1 MFAHAQNSKSI
12 QTLDSIYYYRSQAN
26 NSDLDPSQRF
36 QFANKA
42 IQLSK
47 KTNQDS
53 TILKSKVVLNNI
65 YILKGDYE
73 TLITT
78 NLQNIQLA
86 ESLKDSLLIAFA
98 NNNLG
103 WAYKSLSKNDSA
115 YYYYY
120 KASKLF
126 SKLQRD
132 RNEGEVLFSLANIQ
146 FEEKDY
152 LGAEENAITALRLI
166 RNLPKT
172 ENNLDTLWSINNLL
186 AIISDELGQFDKAIE
201 YHHKALS
208 FSDQIEDNYLYT
220 LYSYSN
226 IALIHKEQKQYEKA
240 LDIYKN
246 LFKNKE
252 ILLQEPYN
260 YAIIL
265 GDYAYVKHLSEN
277 FKTDEITSMFTEAY
291 KISDSLQDI
300 YSLMSISLNAS
311 EFYKDINQKDSAL
324 FFANRAYHLARETNT
339 NDVILRSLIL
349 KSDIEEPDKAKSYLT
364 EYVKLSD
371 SLQNKERAIRNK
383 FARIEF
389 ETDLIVER
397 SKQIAKER
405 LWLLFLS
412 IGLIFTLLLLYI
424 IVTQRTKNKELRF
437 NQQQQE
443 TNEEIYNL
451 MLSQQDKI
459 DEARVAEK
467 KRISEEIHDGIL
479 GRLFGIR
486 LSLDSLNM
494 STQPEAIETREKY
507 LEDLKEIE
515 QDIRKVSHEL
525 NSDFVSGSNYIS
537 IIKSLLEKQTKAYKL
552 KYVLRNDDNIDW
564 DSINNKT
571 KIHYYRIIQESLQNI
586 YKHANAT
593 EVHISFK
600 QKNNVICLSISDNG
614 SGFDVNK
621 ARKGIGLKNI
631 NSRVKEIQGELDI
644 ISTMDSGT
652 EIRIKTPI

>member
-1 MFAHAQNSKSI
+1 MFAHTQNSESI

-26 NSDLDPSQRF
+26 NPYLSTSQRF

-42 IQLSK
+42 IKLSET
-47 KTNQDS
+47 TNQDS

-65 YILKGDYE
+65 YILKADYQ
-73 TLITT
+73 TLKST

-126 SKLQRD
+126 NKLQSD
-132 RNEGEVLFSLANIQ
+132 RNEGEVLFNMANIQ

-201 YHHKALS
+201 YHQKALS
-208 FSDQIEDNYLYT
+208 FSDQIKDNYLYT
-220 LYSYSN
+220 LYSNSN
-226 IALIHKEQKQYEKA
+226 IALIYKEQKQYDKA
-240 LDIYKN
+240 LGIYKD
-246 LFKNKE
+246 LFNNKE
-252 ILLQEPYN
+252 ILLQEPNN
-260 YAIIL
+260 YALIL
-265 GDYAYVKHLSEN
+265 GDYAYVKHLSN
-277 FKTDEITSMFTEAY
+277 KFKTDEITSMFTEAY
-291 KISDSLQDI
+291 KMSDSLQDN

-311 EFYKDINQKDSAL
+311 EFYKDLSLKDSAL
-324 FFANRAYHLARETNT
+324 FFANRAYNLAKKTNT
-339 NDVILRSLIL
+339 NDVILKSLIL
-349 KSDIEEPDKAKSYLT
+349 KSDIEEPAKAKTFLT

-494 STQPEAIETREKY
+494 SSKPEAMETREKY

-515 QDIRKVSHEL
+515 EDIRKVSHEL

-537 IIKSLLEKQTKAYKL
+537 IIKSLLETQTKAYKL
-552 KYVLRNDDNIDW
+552 TYVLRNDDNIDW

-644 ISTMDSGT
+644 KSTMNSGT
-652 EIRIKTPI
+652 RIRIKAPI

>member
-1 MFAHAQNSKSI
+1 MFAHTQNSESI
-12 QTLDSIYYYRSQAN
+12 QKLDSIYYYRSQAN
-26 NSDLDPSQRF
+26 NPYLSTSQRF

-42 IQLSK
+42 IKLSET
-47 KTNQDS
+47 TNQDS

-65 YILKGDYE
+65 YILKADYQ
-73 TLITT
+73 TLKST

-126 SKLQRD
+126 NKLQSD
-132 RNEGEVLFSLANIQ
+132 RNEGEVLFNMANIQ

-201 YHHKALS
+201 YHQKALS
-208 FSDQIEDNYLYT
+208 FSDQIKDNYLYT
-220 LYSYSN
+220 LYSNSN
-226 IALIHKEQKQYEKA
+226 IALIYKEQKQYDKA
-240 LDIYKN
+240 LGIYKD
-246 LFKNKE
+246 LFNNKE
-252 ILLQEPYN
+252 ILLQEPNN
-260 YAIIL
+260 YALIL
-265 GDYAYVKHLSEN
+265 GDYAYVRHLSKK

-291 KISDSLQDI
+291 KMSDSLQDN

-311 EFYKDINQKDSAL
+311 EFYKDLSLKDSAL
-324 FFANRAYHLARETNT
+324 FFANRAYNLAKKTNT
-339 NDVILRSLIL
+339 NDVILKSLIL
-349 KSDIEEPDKAKSYLT
+349 KSDIEEPAKAKTFLT

-494 STQPEAIETREKY
+494 SSKPEAMETREKY

-515 QDIRKVSHEL
+515 EDIRKVSHEL

-537 IIKSLLEKQTKAYKL
+537 IIKSLLETQTKAYKL
-552 KYVLRNDDNIDW
+552 TYVLRNDDNIDW

-644 ISTMDSGT
+644 KSTMNSGT
-652 EIRIKTPI
+652 RIRIKAPI

>member
-1 MFAHAQNSKSI
+1 MFAHAQNSESI

-26 NSDLDPSQRF
+26 NPYLSTSQRF

-42 IQLSK
+42 IKLSET
-47 KTNQDS
+47 TNQDS

-65 YILKGDYE
+65 YILKADYQ
-73 TLITT
+73 TLKST

-126 SKLQRD
+126 NKLQSD
-132 RNEGEVLFSLANIQ
+132 RNEGEVLFNMANIQ

-201 YHHKALS
+201 YHQKALS
-208 FSDQIEDNYLYT
+208 FSDQIKDNYLYT
-220 LYSYSN
+220 LYSNSN
-226 IALIHKEQKQYEKA
+226 IALIYKEQKQYDKA
-240 LDIYKN
+240 LGIYKD
-246 LFKNKE
+246 LFNNKE
-252 ILLQEPYN
+252 ILLQEPNN
-260 YAIIL
+260 YALIL
-265 GDYAYVKHLSEN
+265 GDYAYVKHLSN
-277 FKTDEITSMFTEAY
+277 KFKTDEITSMFTEAY
-291 KISDSLQDI
+291 KMSDSLQDN

-311 EFYKDINQKDSAL
+311 EFYKDLSLKDSAL
-324 FFANRAYHLARETNT
+324 FFANRAYNLAKKTNT
-339 NDVILRSLIL
+339 NDVILKSLIL
-349 KSDIEEPDKAKSYLT
+349 KSDIEEPAKAKTFLT

-494 STQPEAIETREKY
+494 SSKPEAMETREKY

-515 QDIRKVSHEL
+515 EDIRKVSHEL

-537 IIKSLLEKQTKAYKL
+537 IIKSLLETQTKAYKL
-552 KYVLRNDDNIDW
+552 TYVLRNDDNIDW

-644 ISTMDSGT
+644 KSTMNSGT
-652 EIRIKTPI
+652 RIRIKAPI

>member
-1 MFAHAQNSKSI
+1 MKSYCLIVALLLPIMFAHTQNSESI

-26 NSDLDPSQRF
+26 NPYLSTSQRF

-42 IQLSK
+42 IKLSET
-47 KTNQDS
+47 TNQDS

-65 YILKGDYE
+65 YILKADYQ
-73 TLITT
+73 TLKST

-126 SKLQRD
+126 NKLQSD
-132 RNEGEVLFSLANIQ
+132 RNEGEVLFNMANIQ

-201 YHHKALS
+201 YHQKALS
-208 FSDQIEDNYLYT
+208 FSDQIKDNYLYT
-220 LYSYSN
+220 LYSNSN
-226 IALIHKEQKQYEKA
+226 IALIYKEQKQYDKA
-240 LDIYKN
+240 LGIYKD
-246 LFKNKE
+246 LFNNKE
-252 ILLQEPYN
+252 ILLQEPNN
-260 YAIIL
+260 YALIL
-265 GDYAYVKHLSEN
+265 GDYAYVKHLSN
-277 FKTDEITSMFTEAY
+277 KFKTDEITSMFTEAY
-291 KISDSLQDI
+291 KMSDSLQDN

-311 EFYKDINQKDSAL
+311 EFYKDLSLKDSAL
-324 FFANRAYHLARETNT
+324 FFANRAYNLAKKTNT
-339 NDVILRSLIL
+339 NDVILKSLIL
-349 KSDIEEPDKAKSYLT
+349 KSDIEEPAKAKTFLT

-424 IVTQRTKNKELRF
+424 IVTQRTKNK
-437 NQQQQE
+437 
-443 TNEEIYNL
+443 
-451 MLSQQDKI
+451 
-459 DEARVAEK
+459 
-467 KRISEEIHDGIL
+467 
-479 GRLFGIR
+479 
-486 LSLDSLNM
+486 
-494 STQPEAIETREKY
+494 
-507 LEDLKEIE
+507 
-515 QDIRKVSHEL
+515 
-525 NSDFVSGSNYIS
+525 
-537 IIKSLLEKQTKAYKL
+537 
-552 KYVLRNDDNIDW
+552 
-564 DSINNKT
+564 
-571 KIHYYRIIQESLQNI
+571 
-586 YKHANAT
+586 
-593 EVHISFK
+593 
-600 QKNNVICLSISDNG
+600 
-614 SGFDVNK
+614 
-621 ARKGIGLKNI
+621 
-631 NSRVKEIQGELDI
+631 
-644 ISTMDSGT
+644 
-652 EIRIKTPI
+652 